1 MASSADG
8 RLVVLSGPSG
18 AGKSTIVA
26 ELRRRRPFHFSVSV
40 TSRSRRPGEVDGE
53 HYHFLD
59 RSEIGAMAEA
69 GELLEWAEYAGDLY
83 GTPRK
88 PVLAALAGG
97 EDVLL
102 EIELQGARRVR
113 AGYPDSLLVFI
124 RPPRVS
130 DLVERLRARGD
141 TSPDAIARRL
151 AVAEEEMAATG
162 IFDIVVVND
171 EVGLAADSIEAFLDA
186 HPRGRMRVDSGS
198 H

>member
-40 TSRSRRPGEVDGE
+40 TSRPPRPGEVDGE
-53 HYHFLD
+53 DYRFLA
-59 RSEIGAMAEA
+59 RSEIEAMAEA
-69 GELLEWAEYAGDLY
+69 GELLEWAEYAGNLY
-83 GTPRK
+83 GTPRA
-88 PVLAALAGG
+88 PVLAALAAG

-113 AGYPDSLLVFI
+113 AGYPDALLVFI
-124 RPPRVS
+124 RPPDVS

-141 TSPDAIARRL
+141 TPPDVIARRL
-151 AVAEEEMAATG
+151 AVAEEEMAAAG
-162 IFDIVVVND
+162 IFDVVVVND
-171 EVGLAADSIEAFLDA
+171 EVEKAADSIEEFLDT
-186 HPRGRMRVDSGS
+186 HPRGRTRVDSECR
-198 H
+198 